1 MQSKHLWDTLSID
14 WSKLSWKLYTYKPT
28 GLSREDLWTHLFVTK
43 HRANPYQERE
53 YQGADRDAVYDRWYQ
68 EKRYIGA
75 YKVTRTLLGIDI
87 DVSMVGFDIDN
98 ITAKKALQDAK
109 DRHARGWQTKEG
121 TYRLKE
127 QLLPDVRDNDIV
139 MADSSTGH

>member
-1 MQSKHLWDTLSID
+1 
-14 WSKLSWKLYTYKPT
+14 
-28 GLSREDLWTHLFVTK
+28 
-43 HRANPYQERE
+43 
-53 YQGADRDAVYDRWYQ
+53 
-68 EKRYIGA
+68 
-75 YKVTRTLLGIDI
+75 
-87 DVSMVGFDIDN
+87 MVGFNIDN

-109 DRHARGWQTKEG
+109 DRHARRWQTKEG